1 VGGHG
6 RQQILARCRI
16 GAAQFVEKVEG
27 ARTGP
32 RKGGDMTEYLIAFN
46 DEWVPDH
53 TIEELR
59 EKAKVT
65 RALVAEMKA
74 AGVLIFTG
82 GLDVA
87 APVFS
92 VDASSGTPLFTD
104 GPFIES
110 KEHLGGFAVV
120 DVADEE
126 AARLWAG
133 KIAVAC
139 GWPQDVRPFMVPMD
153 LPETS

>member
-1 VGGHG
+1 
-6 RQQILARCRI
+6 
-16 GAAQFVEKVEG
+16 
-27 ARTGP
+27 
-32 RKGGDMTEYLIAFN
+32 MTEYLIFFN

-53 TIEELR
+53 SVEELR
-59 EKAKVT
+59 EKSKAV
-65 RALVAEMKA
+65 RALVAEMTA

-82 GLDVA
+82 GLDDA

-110 KEHLGGFAVV
+110 KEHL
-120 DVADEE
+120 ADEQ
-126 AARLWAG
+126 AARLWAA

-139 GWPQDVRPFMVPMD
+139 GWPQEVRRFQVPMQ

>member
-1 VGGHG
+1 M
-6 RQQILARCRI
+6 
-16 GAAQFVEKVEG
+16 
-27 ARTGP
+27 P
-32 RKGGDMTEYLIAFN
+32 EYLIAFN

-53 TIEELR
+53 TVEELY
-59 EKAKVT
+59 EKAKAT
-65 RALVAEMKA
+65 RVLIAEMKA
-74 AGVLIFTG
+74 AGVFIFTG
-82 GLDVA
+82 GLEVA

-139 GWPQDVRPFMVPMD
+139 GWPQEVRRFQVPMR
-153 LPETS
+153 LPEDS

>member
-1 VGGHG
+1 
-6 RQQILARCRI
+6 
-16 GAAQFVEKVEG
+16 
-27 ARTGP
+27 
-32 RKGGDMTEYLIAFN
+32 MTEYLIAFN

-53 TIEELR
+53 TLEELR
-59 EKAKVT
+59 GKA
-65 RALVAEMKA
+65 RAARAVIEEMKA
-74 AGVLIFTG
+74 AGVFIFTG
-82 GLDVA
+82 GIDTA
-87 APVFS
+87 EPVFS

-139 GWPQDVRPFMVPMD
+139 GWPQEVRRFQVPGRFS
-153 LPETS
+153 ETS

>member
-1 VGGHG
+1 
-6 RQQILARCRI
+6 
-16 GAAQFVEKVEG
+16 
-27 ARTGP
+27 
-32 RKGGDMTEYLIAFN
+32 MTEYLITFN

-53 TIEELR
+53 TDEELL
-59 EKAKVT
+59 EKSKAVKS
-65 RALVAEMKA
+65 LVEEMKE

-82 GLDVA
+82 GLDDA

-104 GPFIES
+104 GPYVET

-126 AARLWAG
+126 AARVWAG
-133 KIAVAC
+133 RIAVAC
-139 GWPQDVRPFMVPMD
+139 GWPQEVRRFGVPRQ
-153 LPETS
+153 PSRGTGA

>member
-1 VGGHG
+1 M
-6 RQQILARCRI
+6 CRI
-16 GAAQFVEKVEG
+16 GLSPFVETVKG
-27 ARTGP
+27 GRRSHPG
-32 RKGGDMTEYLIAFN
+32 KGGDVTDYLIAFN

-53 TIEELR
+53 TDEELR
-59 EKAKVT
+59 EKSKAV
-65 RALVAEMKA
+65 RALRAEMKA
-74 AGVLIFTG
+74 AGVLIYTN
-82 GLDVA
+82 GLDDA

-104 GPFIES
+104 GPYAET
-110 KEHLGGFAVV
+110 KEHIGGFAVV

-139 GWPQDVRPFMVPMD
+139 GWPQEVRRFRVPMQ
-153 LPETS
+153 LPESS

>member
-1 VGGHG
+1 
-6 RQQILARCRI
+6 L
-16 GAAQFVEKVEG
+16 
-27 ARTGP
+27 
-32 RKGGDMTEYLIAFN
+32 TEYLIAFN

-53 TIEELR
+53 TVEELR
-59 EKAKVT
+59 EKAKTV
-65 RALVAEMKA
+65 RSLVAEMRA

-82 GLDVA
+82 GLDNA

-110 KEHLGGFAVV
+110 KEALGGFAVV
-120 DVADEE
+120 DVVDEA

-139 GWPQDVRPFMVPMD
+139 GWPQEVRLFRVPMQ
-153 LPETS
+153 LPETP

>member
-1 VGGHG
+1 
-6 RQQILARCRI
+6 
-16 GAAQFVEKVEG
+16 
-27 ARTGP
+27 
-32 RKGGDMTEYLIAFN
+32 MTEYLIAFN
-46 DEWVPDH
+46 DEWVGVLTD
-53 TIEELR
+53 EDLR
-59 EKAKVT
+59 DASRAT
-65 RALVAEMKA
+65 RALRAEMTA

-82 GLDVA
+82 GLDDA

-92 VDASSGTPLFTD
+92 VDASSGAPLFTD
-104 GPFIES
+104 GPYVES

-139 GWPQDVRPFMVPMD
+139 GWPQEVRRFRYATAGV
-153 LPETS
+153 PETA

>member
-1 VGGHG
+1 
-6 RQQILARCRI
+6 
-16 GAAQFVEKVEG
+16 
-27 ARTGP
+27 
-32 RKGGDMTEYLIAFN
+32 MTEYLIAFN

-53 TIEELR
+53 TAAELR
-59 EKAKVT
+59 DKARAT
-65 RALVAEMKA
+65 AALVAEMKA

-82 GLDVA
+82 GLDDA

-120 DVADEE
+120 DVADEQ
-126 AARLWAG
+126 AARLWAA

-139 GWPQDVRPFMVPMD
+139 GWPQEVRRFNVPMQ
-153 LPETS
+153 LPGSS

>member
-1 VGGHG
+1 
-6 RQQILARCRI
+6 
-16 GAAQFVEKVEG
+16 
-27 ARTGP
+27 
-32 RKGGDMTEYLIAFN
+32 MTEYLIAFN

-59 EKAKVT
+59 SKSTAVG
-65 RALVAEMKA
+65 ALVAEMKA
-74 AGVLIFTG
+74 AGIFVFTG
-82 GLDVA
+82 GLDPD

-104 GPFIES
+104 GPFVES
-110 KEHLGGFAVV
+110 KEYLGGFAVV
-120 DVADEE
+120 DVADEA

-139 GWPQDVRPFMVPMD
+139 GWPQEVRRFQD
-153 LPETS
+153 RGKFSEAS

>member
-1 VGGHG
+1 
-6 RQQILARCRI
+6 
-16 GAAQFVEKVEG
+16 
-27 ARTGP
+27 
-32 RKGGDMTEYLIAFN
+32 MTEYLITFN

-53 TIEELR
+53 TDEELL
-59 EKAKVT
+59 EKSKAVKS
-65 RALVAEMKA
+65 LVEEMKE

-82 GLDVA
+82 GLDDA

-104 GPFIES
+104 GPFAES

-120 DVADEE
+120 DVPDEA

-133 KIAVAC
+133 KVAVAC
-139 GWPQDVRPFMVPMD
+139 GWPQEVRRFRVRR
-153 LPETS
+153 S

>member
-1 VGGHG
+1 M
-6 RQQILARCRI
+6 
-16 GAAQFVEKVEG
+16 
-27 ARTGP
+27 P
-32 RKGGDMTEYLIAFN
+32 EYLIAFN
-46 DEWVPDH
+46 NEWVPDH
-53 TIEELR
+53 TVEELR

-65 RALVAEMKA
+65 RVLIEEMKA

-82 GLDVA
+82 GLDVD
-87 APVFS
+87 APAFS

-139 GWPQDVRPFMVPMD
+139 GWPQEVRPFMVPFRP
-153 LPETS
+153 LENS

>member
-1 VGGHG
+1 
-6 RQQILARCRI
+6 
-16 GAAQFVEKVEG
+16 
-27 ARTGP
+27 
-32 RKGGDMTEYLIAFN
+32 MTEYLIAFN

-53 TIEELR
+53 TDEELR
-59 EKAKVT
+59 AKSKTVS
-65 RALVAEMKA
+65 ALVAEMKA

-82 GLDVA
+82 GLDLDPA

-92 VDASSGTPLFTD
+92 VDASSGAPLFTD
-104 GPFIES
+104 GPFLES

-133 KIAVAC
+133 KIATAC
-139 GWPQDVRPFMVPMD
+139 GWPQEVRPFMVPMNRRQA
-153 LPETS
+153 S